1 MRHCFSR
8 HCYRAWLSSIAT
20 ATEPFCIKPRFQAIL
35 GKCSTMHMLPTC
47 VASNINNIIK
57 INMNN
62 ININSNIQ

>member
-1 MRHCFSR
+1 
-8 HCYRAWLSSIAT
+8 
-20 ATEPFCIKPRFQAIL
+20 
-35 GKCSTMHMLPTC
+35 MHMLPTC

>member
-20 ATEPFCIKPRFQAIL
+20 AMLR
-35 GKCSTMHMLPTC
+35 KCSTMHMLPTC

>member
-1 MRHCFSR
+1 
-8 HCYRAWLSSIAT
+8 
-20 ATEPFCIKPRFQAIL
+20 
-35 GKCSTMHMLPTC
+35 MHMLPTR